1 MRSVSGTGR
10 GFGSPA
16 RTQILTLA
24 AIYVL
29 DRVVEMI
36 TLDNIEQFTIPLQDH
51 SAKWIFETGNKQL
64 PSAEHLDQIFPLTEE
79 ASRFLWDFQSK
90 IRINSFYPDVNK
102 YFRDVEKFTFG
113 ENMESQVKK
122 WLYQR
127 GLPFKDNVFISFQPN
142 WGLVLT
148 WKMVIH
154 YSSALFFGY
163 DLTVWDRT
171 INWGLYFH
179 HDDIFHF
186 GRNRIYDGQEEQ
198 RKLNQLIR
206 GINMGGVKI

>member
-1 MRSVSGTGR
+1 MTFSKAATGY
-10 GFGSPA
+10 S
-16 RTQILTLA
+16 QTLA
-24 AIYVL
+24 AIYIL

-51 SAKWIFETGNKQL
+51 SAKWIFETENKQL

-127 GLPFKDNVFISFQPN
+127 GLPFKDKVQGQCPRSTAQRHWAGAAASVAVQPPSQRG
-142 WGLVLT
+142 WLGL
-148 WKMVIH
+148 
-154 YSSALFFGY
+154 
-163 DLTVWDRT
+163 
-171 INWGLYFH
+171 
-179 HDDIFHF
+179 
-186 GRNRIYDGQEEQ
+186 GR
-198 RKLNQLIR
+198 
-206 GINMGGVKI
+206 